1 MFSTLVRTIICFTI
15 VFPLQKHIVLIV
27 ELGLTLF
34 VAPLTIVHQA
44 PLSMGFPRQE
54 YWSR

>member
-1 MFSTLVRTIICFTI
+1 MFSILVRTMILFTI

-27 ELGLTLF
+27 ELDSTLF
-34 VAPLTIVHQA
+34 VAPLTVAHQG

-54 YWSR
+54 Y

>member
-1 MFSTLVRTIICFTI
+1 MFSTLVRTIILFTI

-27 ELGLTLF
+27 ESTLF
-34 VAPLTIVHQA
+34 AAPLTVAHQA

-54 YWSR
+54 Y